1 MKNPLRA
8 AVAALAFV
16 AMPPAVLAADAPGIS
31 KTEIRLGQTTS
42 YSGPASQYGLI
53 GRTQSA
59 YFKMLNEQG
68 GVNGRK
74 VTLLSVDDGYSP
86 PKSMEQM
93 RKLVEQD
100 NVAFMFN
107 SFGAPTNAAQQRYL
121 NGNKVPQLFVATGSH
136 EWGDVAK
143 LPWSMGFQ
151 PSFRSEA
158 AIFTQAMLK
167 ARPGAKIGLLY
178 QNDDMGRDMLAG
190 IKEAL
195 GSKNAA
201 SLVYA
206 VSYEPSDPTVD
217 SQIVSLQAAGV
228 DTLVL
233 AAIPKFAAQSIR
245 KMYQQRWMPVTYISN
260 GASGVDAA
268 MEPAR
273 GKTELPL
280 LSSAYLKNPLDPAW
294 KDDVG
299 LATYREFM
307 KKQMPDADPN
317 SFLPLYGYTVAAA
330 IVQVLRQCGDDLS
343 RENILRQ
350 AANLKDVS
358 LPTLLPGVRLNT
370 SAADH
375 YPVEQMQLMKWDGTT
390 WTLYGD
396 VINARP

>member
-1 MKNPLRA
+1 MNRFLCTA
-8 AVAALAFV
+8 AACLTLGASVAF
-16 AMPPAVLAADAPGIS
+16 AADMPGVS

-53 GRTQSA
+53 GRTQAA

-68 GVNGRK
+68 GINGRK
-74 VTLLSVDDGYSP
+74 ITLLSADDGYSP
-86 PKSMEQM
+86 PQSMEQM

-100 NVAFMFN
+100 GVAFMFN

-121 NGNKVPQLFVATGSH
+121 NGNKIPQLFVATGAH

-158 AIFTQAMLK
+158 AIFTQAMVK

-178 QNDDMGRDMLAG
+178 QIDDMGRDMLAG

-195 GSKNAA
+195 GAKNAA
-201 SLVYA
+201 ALVSA
-206 VSYEPSDPTVD
+206 VSYEPADPTVD

-233 AAIPKFAAQSIR
+233 AAIPKFAAQAIR
-245 KMYQQRWMPVTYISN
+245 KMYQSRWMPVTYIAN

-273 GKTELPL
+273 GRTELPL

-294 KDDVG
+294 KGDAG
-299 LATYREFM
+299 LAAYRDFM
-307 KKQMPDADPN
+307 KKQMPDVDPN
-317 SFLPLYGYTVAAA
+317 NYLPLYGYTLATAM
-330 IVQVLRQCGDDLS
+330 VQVLRQAGDDLS

-350 AANLKDVS
+350 AENLKDVS

-370 SAADH
+370 SASDH
-375 YPVEQMQLMKWDGTT
+375 YPIEQMQLMKWDGAN
-390 WTLYGD
+390 WVLYGD
-396 VINARP
+396 VVNARP